1 MGKSNK
7 IFLLALRLRK
17 LVKNVRMIHI
27 GNSVTAKIPQKHKN
41 GPKNLNGFDP
51 IHEILIA
58 SNTSGKQQVLLLVN
72 FFITVETKELS
83 PENDKLKKVKMSRLM
98 RLIFC

>member
-1 MGKSNK
+1 MNPEEIRKSNK
-7 IFLLALRLRK
+7 ISRLRK

-51 IHEILIA
+51 IHEILITT
-58 SNTSGKQQVLLLVN
+58 NTSGEQQAC
-72 FFITVETKELS
+72 FFFFALGQ
-83 PENDKLKKVKMSRLM
+83 LFYQSRNKGTFT
-98 RLIFC
+98 RE

>member
-58 SNTSGKQQVLLLVN
+58 SNTSGKQQAC
-72 FFITVETKELS
+72 FCSWSTFLS
-83 PENDKLKKVKMSRLM
+83 L
-98 RLIFC
+98 

>member
-1 MGKSNK
+1 
-7 IFLLALRLRK
+7 
-17 LVKNVRMIHI
+17 MIHI

-83 PENDKLKKVKMSRLM
+83 PENDKLKKLK
-98 RLIFC
+98 CQD

>member
-1 MGKSNK
+1 MNPEEIRKSNK
-7 IFLLALRLRK
+7 ISRLRK

-51 IHEILIA
+51 IHEILITT
-58 SNTSGKQQVLLLVN
+58 NTSGEQQACFFLFLLLVN
-72 FFITVETKELS
+72 FFISPETKELS
-83 PENDKLKKVKMSRLM
+83 PENDKLKKLK
-98 RLIFC
+98 CQWA